1 MTAELVGEGEAVAYD
16 QWPHCDNIF
25 TNSDDYRGRSLL
37 DDVVMSE
44 EDILIGDFWLHV
56 GTTYIT

>member
-1 MTAELVGEGEAVAYD
+1 M
-16 QWPHCDNIF
+16 F
-25 TNSDDYRGRSLL
+25 TNSDEHRERSLL

-44 EDILIGDFWLHV
+44 EDVLIGDFWLHV